1 MISLFRNKAFLY
13 LIVGGINTLVNLRIY
28 YILLKCGV
36 NYIVDNIICF
46 IIGVL
51 MGYIMNTLIV
61 FNNRLRFKSL
71 LKYSS
76 VYICSMAINIGLLFS
91 LVNFLQLDKM
101 LAQIMTVGVVT
112 IINYLLIKRFV
123 YA

>member
-1 MISLFRNKAFLY
+1 MINIFRNKAFVY
-13 LIVGGINTLVNLRIY
+13 LIVGGINTLVNLCIY

-61 FNNRLRFKSL
+61 FKNRLRFKSL

-76 VYICSMAINIGLLFS
+76 IYICSMVINIGLLFS
-91 LVNFLQLDKM
+91 FVNFLQVDKM